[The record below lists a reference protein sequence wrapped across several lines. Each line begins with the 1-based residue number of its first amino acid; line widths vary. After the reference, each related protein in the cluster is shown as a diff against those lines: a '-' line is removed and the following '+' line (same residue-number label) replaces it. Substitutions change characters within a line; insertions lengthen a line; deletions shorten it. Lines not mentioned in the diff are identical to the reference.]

1 MSAPPG
7 NTFTNKLVKF
17 PEECQKAYKLYCDW
31 LSNGNSIEAWCY
43 EGEKM
48 TLTYKTMEKYIR
60 EFPDVFPPI
69 HKEVAL
75 TKSLNV
81 WETRGLSM
89 MLGQLEKCQP
99 AIFQMFMRNKFG
111 WDKEDMSKKNNNETL
126 VEKFLD
132 KLDKMDSSDGTPKA

>member
-1 MSAPPG
+1 MAAPIG

-17 PEECQKAYKLYCDW
+17 PEECYKAYKEYCEW

-43 EGEKM
+43 EGNET
-48 TLTYKTMEKYIR
+48 TLSYKTMEKYIR
-60 EFPDVFPPI
+60 EYPDVFPPI
-69 HKEVAL
+69 HKEIAL
-75 TKSLNV
+75 TKSLKV
-81 WETRGLSM
+81 WEERGLTM

-111 WDKEDMSKKNNNETL
+111 WDKAEAAPKSTNETL

-132 KLDKMDSSDGTPKA
+132 KMDKLDVKKDED